1 MTLEQRMARFR
12 SADLYVVITEAFCA
26 GRPAT
31 EILAKAL
38 EAGVRIVQLRE
49 KSMDD
54 RSFYDLAVKFREL
67 TSSKNALLLID
78 DRIDIALATGADGV
92 HLGQDDL
99 PVEAARSL
107 APEMVIGCST
117 HSVTEA
123 VAGEKEGASYVN
135 IGPIFAT
142 QTKSGTVGALGPEI
156 IDAVRPNLAI
166 PWTVM
171 GGIKECNIAQVLER
185 GAKHVAVVT
194 AVTAA
199 DDVRAACASLREKIA
214 EMRPGNA

>member
-1 MTLEQRMARFR
+1 MTLDERMALFR
-12 SADLYVVITEAFCA
+12 SADLYVVITQAFCA

-38 EAGVRIVQLRE
+38 EAGVRVVQLRE
-49 KSMDD
+49 KTMDD
-54 RSFYDLAVKFREL
+54 RSFYDLSLKFREL
-67 TSSKNALLLID
+67 TNSKNALLLIN
-78 DRIDIALATGADGV
+78 DRIDIALATRADGV

-117 HSVTEA
+117 HSVMEA
-123 VAGEKEGASYVN
+123 VAGEKAGASYVN
-135 IGPIFAT
+135 IGPIFNT
-142 QTKSGTVGALGPEI
+142 QTKSGTVAALGPEI
-156 IDAVRPNLAI
+156 IDAVSPRLAI

-171 GGIKECNIAQVLER
+171 GGIKESNIGQVLER
-185 GAKHVAVVT
+185 GAKLVAVVT

-199 DDVRAACASLREKIA
+199 NDVRTACGALREKII
-214 EMRPGNA
+214 EMHPGNA